1 MWAGDAPLLPPFPPS
16 SPPGKGSYAAAKK
29 HRAVGNTRPPP
40 APHPAP
46 PDRTLRAV
54 RRPLSVALSCS
65 GKHVCVCACVFSGK
79 KVNLSISFSVSLTT
93 QEKSW
98 LVAVD
103 HRGNTSLEGWKPH
116 HRLCSP
122 CAESGS
128 VASVNTHT
136 HAHTL
141 PLPLTYTHPFP

>member
-46 PDRTLRAV
+46 PDGTLRAV

-79 KVNLSISFSVSLTT
+79 KVNLSISFSHYAGKIMACCCGPPWKHLPRGLETPSPALFSL
-93 QEKSW
+93 
-98 LVAVD
+98 
-103 HRGNTSLEGWKPH
+103 RP
-116 HRLCSP
+116 
-122 CAESGS
+122 ESGS